1 MLFLLPYGCGGD
13 STAVNP
19 APLPDAVGDA
29 GSEATFDA
37 SADAPSEAPSEA
49 TVDAPTD
56 AAPDAGD
63 GEPGDV
69 EADVGPDVH
78 LVEGCAP
85 AGTVTIEARVLYDG
99 KAVASAMVMAH
110 CPDGRFG
117 AAIKSDDDGNATL
130 EVPVGGLVT
139 ADCPG
144 SLITVGGI
152 EQGGPL
158 ELACVDFRPPGARP
172 PATGKPCVYTVLLP
186 SFSGAAGY
194 LVRGTG
200 GEAESPDAGPI
211 TLNAFAGVRDIVA
224 YALDGQSQRIASAA
238 KLDAYVSES
247 ATVTLGSFNSGV
259 HPASLTLIHP
269 RVEGVYE
276 YTAALETWRGRRIE
290 REEVVAT
297 LEDDQSISLSTHFAD
312 DIAQWNSATVHY
324 ERTDGL
330 STFSSDLTLRE
341 PADDLPFQKEVD
353 LTTGMLPLMSAP
365 SLTAA
370 TRPVLDFEQDGPASC
385 IVGSETELIVS
396 LYARHPHYTTEWN
409 LYLPGD
415 TLVPWT
421 LPELEPAVAVSSWSG
436 EQMEVRYI
444 QVIRQTPPDPG
455 TGISVCVSRLT
466 AYAPF

>member
-1 MLFLLPYGCGGD
+1 MLILLPYGCGGD

-19 APLPDAVGDA
+19 APLPDAIGDA
-29 GSEATFDA
+29 GSEATLDA
-37 SADAPSEAPSEA
+37 LADAPPDAPS
-49 TVDAPTD
+49 DAPTD
-56 AAPDAGD
+56 VAPDAGD

-69 EADVGPDVH
+69 EADVGSDV

-85 AGTVTIEARVLYDG
+85 AGTVTIEARVRYNG
-99 KAVASAMVMAH
+99 KALANATVMAH
-110 CPDGRFG
+110 CSDGRFG
-117 AAIKSDDDGNATL
+117 AAIKSDDDGKATL
-130 EVPVGGLVT
+130 DVPVGGLVT

-152 EQGGPL
+152 EQGSPL
-158 ELACVDFRPPGARP
+158 VLACVDSMPPGARP
-172 PATGKPCVYTVLLP
+172 PAIGKPCEYTVLLP

-211 TLNAFAGVRDIVA
+211 TLNTFTGVHDIVA

-238 KLDAYVSES
+238 KLDAHVAES
-247 ATVTLGSFNSGV
+247 ATVTLGTFGSGI

-269 RVEGVYE
+269 RVEGAYE

-297 LEDDQSISLSTHFAD
+297 LEDDQSLSLSTHFAD
-312 DIAQWNSATVHY
+312 DIALWNSVTVHY
-324 ERTDGL
+324 ERTDGS
-330 STFSSDLTLRE
+330 STCSSDLTLRE
-341 PADDLPFQKEVD
+341 PADDLPFEKEVD

-385 IVGSETELIVS
+385 LVGSETELIVS
-396 LYARHPHYTTEWN
+396 LYAQHAPYTTEWN

-415 TLVPWT
+415 TSVPWT
-421 LPELEPAVAVSSWSG
+421 LPELEPAVADSSWSG
-436 EQMEVRYI
+436 DQMDVRRI
-444 QVIRQTPPDPG
+444 RVIRQTPPDPG

-466 AYAPF
+466 VYAPF